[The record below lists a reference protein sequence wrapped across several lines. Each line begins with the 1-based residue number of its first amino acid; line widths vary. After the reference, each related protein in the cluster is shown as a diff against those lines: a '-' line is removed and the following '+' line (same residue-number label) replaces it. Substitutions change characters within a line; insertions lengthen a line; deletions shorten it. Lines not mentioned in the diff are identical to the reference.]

1 MRVSENDII
10 VRITLNPLQFITKA
24 AHSKTLVL
32 LLLIKANYVLVCSDP
47 SVTCQRILPLLLRAA
62 GLLGK
67 AGTNS
72 GDRSKVSSPQRV
84 TESAVFSEEVTS
96 ELDRSK
102 DTEDGESKVLKGTGW
117 TLPPEGSDMG
127 L

>member
-67 AGTNS
+67 ADTNS

-96 ELDRSK
+96 ELD
-102 DTEDGESKVLKGTGW
+102 L
-117 TLPPEGSDMG
+117 EGG
-127 L
+127 CQ